1 MAQKAKKKSK
11 LRHAEYYDMQ
21 KTFDSLYAD
30 SKSGE
35 VFGNLM
41 DIISAPSNIKLAFR
55 NIKGNDG
62 SHTAGTDGRT
72 IESLAV
78 MPEDKFVKLIQKQFR
93 RYEPKAVKRVEI
105 PKPNGKMRPLGIP
118 CIIDRIVQQCILQVM
133 EPICEAKFYE
143 HSYGFRPCRSA
154 ENAISYAYGLAQRNK
169 LHYVVDVDVKG
180 FFDNVDHR
188 KLLKQIWTLG
198 IRDTKLIQ
206 IIKAMLKAPIEM
218 PDGETVLPSK
228 GTPQGGILSP
238 LLANIVLN
246 ELDWWI
252 ASQWDEMVRHMKHP
266 CKVTYYPNGA
276 EKKCNSYTALKKSN
290 LKEMRIVRYA
300 DDFKIFCRT
309 KEDAEKTYYAVKDWL
324 WKRLKLEVSDEKSKV
339 TNLRKRDS
347 EFLGFRIKL
356 RRKSNSWV
364 ITSNV
369 CDKAIHRISKEM
381 ADSVKAIQSSKTAEE
396 ISLNVG
402 DYNAKVI
409 GVQDYYCIAT
419 RVNLNFSDIARPIN
433 GQLLH
438 RIDGIK
444 KQGEIKN
451 RYLRKRYGKSKQMRW
466 IGETPLVPLAYVQ
479 FKIPMR
485 KSRKINPYT
494 PEGRAEIHDNLRI
507 DVNSMLWLM
516 RHPIP
521 TESVRYNDNRV
532 SLYAGQDGKCAITG
546 KKLDVQTCICY
557 RKTNNCKK
565 GNDSYQNLLLLS
577 LQGLAIVSS
586 EDMMSVV
593 ALVKEYSLNAKV
605 ITKVNKLRATA
616 GLPLLAAKHRTNVSV
631 IKKRHMVNGVL
642 RIPYDTTKGRK
653 YCEFYHD
660 GFRKHSVGYD
670 NVADVMPSYNRKY
683 DSRHTIVNRIKAGVC
698 EICGEHADYLCMHHV
713 KTLKSLKGRDIFEQ
727 KMLKM
732 RRKSLALCPDCFE
745 LLHETKE
752 SR

>member
-218 PDGETVLPSK
+218 PDGENVLPSK

-369 CDKAIHRISKEM
+369 CDKAIHRIGKEM

-565 GNDSYQNLLLLS
+565 SNDSYQNLLLLS

-586 EDMMSVV
+586 EDMMSVA

-616 GLPLLAAKHRTNVSV
+616 GLPLLAAK
-631 IKKRHMVNGVL
+631 
-642 RIPYDTTKGRK
+642 
-653 YCEFYHD
+653 
-660 GFRKHSVGYD
+660 
-670 NVADVMPSYNRKY
+670 
-683 DSRHTIVNRIKAGVC
+683 
-698 EICGEHADYLCMHHV
+698 
-713 KTLKSLKGRDIFEQ
+713 
-727 KMLKM
+727 
-732 RRKSLALCPDCFE
+732 
-745 LLHETKE
+745 
-752 SR
+752 

>member
-1 MAQKAKKKSK
+1 MYMAQKAKKKSK

-35 VFGNLM
+35 VFGHLM

-78 MPEDKFVKLIQKQFR
+78 MPEEKFVKLIQKQFR

-188 KLLKQIWTLG
+188 KLLKQIWTFG

-206 IIKAMLKAPIEM
+206 IIKATLKAPIEM

-466 IGETPLVPLAYVQ
+466 IGEKPLVPLAYVQ

-494 PEGRAEIHDNLRI
+494 SEGRAEIHDNLRV

-516 RHPIP
+516 RHPIS

-557 RKTNNCKK
+557 RKTNDCKK

-593 ALVKEYSLNAKV
+593 ALVKEYCKSSNRSCPPISLPPRKNGSRSDNHGKAQAGCSGFVLGVRRRTGTDPSKDAA
-605 ITKVNKLRATA
+605 IRDREFERLSAENGAGWLCDQAGTA
-616 GLPLLAAKHRTNVSV
+616 GAEGVGLPDAPKQQQLES
-631 IKKRHMVNGVL
+631 
-642 RIPYDTTKGRK
+642 
-653 YCEFYHD
+653 
-660 GFRKHSVGYD
+660 
-670 NVADVMPSYNRKY
+670 ADPQS
-683 DSRHTIVNRIKAGVC
+683 A
-698 EICGEHADYLCMHHV
+698 
-713 KTLKSLKGRDIFEQ
+713 
-727 KMLKM
+727 
-732 RRKSLALCPDCFE
+732 
-745 LLHETKE
+745 
-752 SR
+752 

>member
-35 VFGNLM
+35 VFGHLM

-78 MPEDKFVKLIQKQFR
+78 MPEDMFVKLIQKQFR

-218 PDGETVLPSK
+218 PDGENVLPSK

-369 CDKAIHRISKEM
+369 CDKAIHRIGKEM

-516 RHPIP
+516 RHPIS

-557 RKTNNCKK
+557 RKTNDCKK
-565 GNDSYQNLLLLS
+565 GNDSYQKLLLLS

-616 GLPLLAAKHRTNVSV
+616 GLPLLAAK
-631 IKKRHMVNGVL
+631 
-642 RIPYDTTKGRK
+642 
-653 YCEFYHD
+653 
-660 GFRKHSVGYD
+660 
-670 NVADVMPSYNRKY
+670 
-683 DSRHTIVNRIKAGVC
+683 
-698 EICGEHADYLCMHHV
+698 
-713 KTLKSLKGRDIFEQ
+713 
-727 KMLKM
+727 
-732 RRKSLALCPDCFE
+732 
-745 LLHETKE
+745 
-752 SR
+752 

>member
-35 VFGNLM
+35 VFGHLM

-252 ASQWDEMVRHMKHP
+252 ASQWDEMVGHMKHL

-494 PEGRAEIHDNLRI
+494 SEGRAEIHDNLRV

-521 TESVRYNDNRV
+521 TESVRYNDNRI

-546 KKLDVQTCICY
+546 KKLDVQTCFCY
-557 RKTNNCKK
+557 RKTNDCKK
-565 GNDSYQNLLLLS
+565 GKDNYQNLLLLS

-616 GLPLLAAKHRTNVSV
+616 GLPLLAAK
-631 IKKRHMVNGVL
+631 
-642 RIPYDTTKGRK
+642 
-653 YCEFYHD
+653 
-660 GFRKHSVGYD
+660 
-670 NVADVMPSYNRKY
+670 
-683 DSRHTIVNRIKAGVC
+683 
-698 EICGEHADYLCMHHV
+698 
-713 KTLKSLKGRDIFEQ
+713 
-727 KMLKM
+727 
-732 RRKSLALCPDCFE
+732 
-745 LLHETKE
+745 
-752 SR
+752 